1 MKTVEGQPYN
11 RFRAKEDSVLIEA
24 RFEPTEN
31 RLVWK
36 RRGVWFGREAALQ
49 AAFRERRDC
58 DRLFVQH
65 A

>member
-1 MKTVEGQPYN
+1 MKAVKGRPYN

-36 RRGVWFGREAALQ
+36 KHGLWFGREAALQ
-49 AAFRERRDC
+49 VAFLEQRER
-58 DRLFVQH
+58 DR
-65 A
+65 

>member
-1 MKTVEGQPYN
+1 MVEGRPYN

-36 RRGVWFGREAALQ
+36 KHGLWFGREAALQ
-49 AAFRERRDC
+49 AAFLERRER
-58 DRLFVQH
+58 DR
-65 A
+65 

>member
-1 MKTVEGQPYN
+1 VKTVEGRPYN

-36 RRGVWFGREAALQ
+36 KHGLWFGREAALQ
-49 AAFRERRDC
+49 AAFLERRER
-58 DRLFVQH
+58 DR
-65 A
+65 